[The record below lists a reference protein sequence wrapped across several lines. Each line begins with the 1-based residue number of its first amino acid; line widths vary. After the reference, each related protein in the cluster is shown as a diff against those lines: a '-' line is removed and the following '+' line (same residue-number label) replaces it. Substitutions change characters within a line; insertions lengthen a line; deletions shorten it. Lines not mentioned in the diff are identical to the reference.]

1 MTEIA
6 IGHAAV
12 NDAPPVQLSC
22 AEQEFFY
29 SIMGFNLNAGNKAA
43 GFVLKLSTRALQQLR
58 HVPVTVEQQLELIH
72 RAQER
77 IGRAGVLSKR
87 LRESCTIALVK
98 NSGCPLAFITDPSF
112 GASIGGNPDD
122 LDMLTRP
129 DAVDWL
135 GPVTYFTPHNCDA
148 PKQALALFIL
158 VETWAEWAHGQ
169 LLLRGANLA
178 QE

>member
-1 MTEIA
+1 MSELA
-6 IGHAAV
+6 IEAAV
-12 NDAPPVQLSC
+12 DQVAPTDPLSR

-29 SIMGFNLNAGNKAA
+29 NIMGFNLHAGNKAA

-58 HVPVTVEQQLELIH
+58 QVPVTVEQQLELIN

-87 LRESCTIALVK
+87 LRQGCTIALIK

-122 LDMLTRP
+122 LEKLTRP
-129 DAVDWL
+129 DYLDWL

-158 VETWAEWAHGQ
+158 VETWAEWAAGQ
-169 LLLRGANLA
+169 LLLRGAPC
-178 QE
+178 